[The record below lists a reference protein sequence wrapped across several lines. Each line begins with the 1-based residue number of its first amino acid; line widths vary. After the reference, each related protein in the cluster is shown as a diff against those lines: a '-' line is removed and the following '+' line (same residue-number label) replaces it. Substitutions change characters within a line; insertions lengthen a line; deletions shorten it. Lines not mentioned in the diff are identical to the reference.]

1 MFERIERDAAEN
13 ESTCSQVVR
22 SILARHY
29 RHEGVEA

>member
-1 MFERIERDAAEN
+1 MFAYIERDAAEN

-22 SILARHY
+22 TILARHY

>member
-1 MFERIERDAAEN
+1 MFERIEREAAEN